1 MRPEEAAQRRGR
13 LRAVARSFDY
23 ACQGVV
29 TVFRTEKHMR
39 VHFVVALLVTIWA
52 ILMRLPILELLF
64 VWSAILIVIV
74 AEMLNTALEDLVNM
88 ITSEYDERA
97 KRVKDIAAGIVL
109 TTCVYAIGVF
119 VILFVRWFDDLGN
132 LVLAGIAAVS
142 GESDLAR
149 EHMLRSMFVREMPA
163 VGLGAS
169 GLVMLALLIIIFKER
184 IAKGTFVSGGW
195 VSGHA
200 TVSFYIA
207 TLLTLTTWNPWVL
220 AGSLVLALLVA
231 QSRVEGDIHTWA
243 ETGRGAAF
251 GSGLALL
258 LFVCGTATISG

>member
-1 MRPEEAAQRRGR
+1 
-13 LRAVARSFDY
+13 
-23 ACQGVV
+23 VV

-74 AEMLNTALEDLVNM
+74 AEMLNTALEDLVDM